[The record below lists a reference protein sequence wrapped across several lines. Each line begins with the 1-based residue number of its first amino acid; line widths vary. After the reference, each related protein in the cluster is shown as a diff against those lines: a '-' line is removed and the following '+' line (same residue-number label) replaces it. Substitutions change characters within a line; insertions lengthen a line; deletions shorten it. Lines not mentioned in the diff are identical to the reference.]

1 MKLGVAYNLFDGEE
15 LLVDSIKSIRDSVDY
30 IIVIY
35 QQISNFGST
44 SKIDLASY
52 LKGLASDGLIDD
64 MVSYNP
70 RVGRGGHF
78 NEITKRNLGLY
89 ECSRNKCTHFLL
101 MDSDEFYTKEQFD
114 ASKEII
120 LSGEFDSSACQM
132 VTYYKSGS
140 YRLEPKE
147 EYYVPFIYKINPGV
161 EFILNNPF
169 PVLVDPTRRMG
180 PGKCKIFTRNEL
192 EMHHMSFV
200 REDLRIK
207 LSNSSAKGSFEDKI
221 NKIVDYYN
229 NWKYPSPVMWADS
242 RLINVVTTENL
253 FNISFGDN

>member
-1 MKLGVAYNLFDGEE
+1 MIVFFCFFLFWNKKQKRSYQGQIVAARKLIKEFGEDA
-15 LLVDSIKSIRDSVDY
+15 LIKY
-30 IIVIY
+30 INSPRGKNTY
-35 QQISNFGST
+35 SLGFF
-44 SKIDLASY
+44 
-52 LKGLASDGLIDD
+52 
-64 MVSYNP
+64 NP
-70 RVGRGGHF
+70 RPFVKKEVAFMRH
-78 NEITKRNLGLY
+78 
-89 ECSRNKCTHFLL
+89 LL
-101 MDSDEFYTKEQFD
+101 DQQPKHEENIVKQIEDRTYTKEQFD

-253 FNISFGDN
+253 FNINFGDN